1 MVTAQ
6 THSLNPMG
14 KNVRNYTI
22 SYIPPT
28 TSSAQRKKCSTI
40 LLHMCQTIIH
50 SLKIVLIIVNI
61 NKDENKSLISNQ
73 FSLKKVNKRQMP
85 SVSVVKSIQFY
96 LGKEISSPNI

>member
-1 MVTAQ
+1 
-6 THSLNPMG
+6 
-14 KNVRNYTI
+14 
-22 SYIPPT
+22 
-28 TSSAQRKKCSTI
+28 
-40 LLHMCQTIIH
+40 MCQTIIH
-50 SLKIVLIIVNI
+50 SLSRVVVPATLDSISVNAHFTRFLETVKKIVLKIVLIIVNI